1 VRRLSTLCDEKR
13 PELMSN
19 GLTLAHE
26 TPGRLRFR
34 LPLLRRQEIDFSWL
48 QTRLDGISG
57 VTHARINP
65 QASSIILEY
74 NGDKANRQTIFDL
87 LATFDLQT
95 LSEGE
100 GSPESLAELT
110 PMIMTGGLMAS
121 MPLMNPKVRGLL
133 TWLNI
138 SPALLKGANALL
150 TRGIKME
157 VLDGIAV
164 GLTAYKG
171 EYLTSNITTF
181 LTQLGE
187 YLETLTEQQS
197 DSLLKQLL
205 RPETASAWVERK
217 GKLVQIPG
225 DQVETGEQVAVGVG
239 ERIPVDGLV
248 LDGTALVNQ
257 SSITGEDVPVRKEVM
272 DQAIAGTV
280 IEEGRLRIEARQVG
294 EDTTTARIA
303 QYIESSLG
311 QHSETQR
318 LAEIQADKR
327 VYLTLGTGALIYML
341 TQDTGRLE
349 SIFLVDYSCALKLG
363 TPVAFKSGIYNA
375 ASAGILLKGGMA
387 IENLAGVDAIVFDK
401 TGTLTYNELQVT
413 DVEVLDKKTWPKER
427 LLAVTA
433 SIEEH
438 ASHPIA
444 EAIVNKAKEEKL
456 NHIDHGEVDYI
467 VAHGMN
473 CPVNGDHL
481 LIGSRHYLEE
491 HEKIDF
497 TRMEDKIVAL
507 EKQGKTLLFVA
518 TSKQPI
524 GIIALQTTVRK
535 EAAAV
540 INQLRAR
547 GVKHVV
553 MLTGDR
559 RSKAEAMATELGIDE
574 VFAEKAP
581 EEKADVIAELQS
593 RGYKVAFVGDGVN
606 DGPALVAAN
615 AGIAMPRGAELAR
628 ATADIVLLEDRLD
641 LLVDALTIAQKTMQL
656 IQTNFK
662 LAIGINTAV
671 LFGAALGKLSPVATS
686 LLHNG
691 TTVGLLL
698 NALRGANTD

>member
-1 VRRLSTLCDEKR
+1 
-13 PELMSN
+13 MSN

>member
-1 VRRLSTLCDEKR
+1 
-13 PELMSN
+13 MNN
-19 GLTLAHE
+19 GLILAHE
-26 TPGRLRFR
+26 TPSRLRFR
-34 LPLLRRQEIDFSWL
+34 LPSLRQQGIDFGWL
-48 QTRLDGISG
+48 QTRLDGLHG

-65 QASSIILEY
+65 KASSIVLEY
-74 NGDKANRQTIFDL
+74 NGDRQHRQSIFDL
-87 LATFDLQT
+87 LTALDLKILT
-95 LSEGE
+95 EGK
-100 GSPESLAELT
+100 SHPEPLAELT
-110 PMIMTGGLMAS
+110 PMMLTSGLMAS
-121 MPLMNPKVRGLL
+121 MPLMKPPVRSLL

-138 SPALLKGANALL
+138 SPALLKGASTLL

-171 EYLTSNITTF
+171 EYYTTNITTF

-197 DSLLKQLL
+197 DGLLKQLL
-205 RPETASAWVERK
+205 RPETASAWVERS
-217 GKLVQIPG
+217 GELVQVPG
-225 DQVETGEQVAVGVG
+225 DQVEAGEHVSVGVG
-239 ERIPVDGLV
+239 EKIPVDGLV

-257 SSITGEDVPVRKEVM
+257 SSITGEDVPVRKENM

-280 IEEGRLRIEARQVG
+280 IEEGRLRIEARHVG

-303 QYIESSLG
+303 KYIEGSLG

-375 ASAGILLKGGMA
+375 ASAGILLKGGLA

-413 DVEVLDKKTWPKER
+413 DVEVLDETTWPKER

-444 EAIVNKAKEEKL
+444 EAIVSKAKEEKL
-456 NHIDHGEVDYI
+456 SHIDHGEVDYI

-491 HEKIDF
+491 HEQIDF
-497 TRMEDKIVAL
+497 SAMEDKILAL
-507 EKQGKTLLFVA
+507 EKQGKTLLFIA
-518 TSKQPI
+518 TSEHPI
-524 GIIALQTTVRK
+524 GMIALQTTVRK
-535 EAAAV
+535 EAASV

-547 GVKHVV
+547 GVKHVA

-559 RSKAEAMATELGIDE
+559 RSKAEAMAAKLGIDE

-581 EEKADVIAELQS
+581 EEKADVISELQS

-641 LLVDALTIAQKTMQL
+641 LLVDALTISQKTMQL

-691 TTVGLLL
+691 TTVGLLI
-698 NALRGANTD
+698 NALRGAKTD